1 MKKLLFIFITLI
13 TFANVS
19 YASFPIKKKTQ
30 SETTII
36 IESKNDPWYKTD
48 LFKISL
54 ALLVLIIL
62 SIDANIGILI
72 ATPIYL
78 YYLIGYI
85 KRLIYGDLTPY
96 SLWEKWQKRLSW
108 ILLSV
113 FVLFIAFAILFFG
126 DGPMM

>member
-1 MKKLLFIFITLI
+1 MKNLLFIFITLI

-30 SETTII
+30 SETTI

-72 ATPIYL
+72 ATPIAL

-85 KRLIYGDLTPY
+85 KRLIYGDITPY
-96 SLWEKWQKRLSW
+96 SLWEKWQKKLSW

-113 FVLFIAFAILFFG
+113 FVLFVAFALLFFS